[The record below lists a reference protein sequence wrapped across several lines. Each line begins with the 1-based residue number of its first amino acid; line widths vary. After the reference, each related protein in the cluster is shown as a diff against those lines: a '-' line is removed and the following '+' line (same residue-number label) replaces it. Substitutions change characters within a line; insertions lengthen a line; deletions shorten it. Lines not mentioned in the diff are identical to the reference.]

1 MSITP
6 LPTHLISVPAM
17 QWQSTYWVPPYFIIK
32 IIFLQISALNNCR
45 TVCTTPAIY
54 TSKRA
59 ARPGSV
65 CYYFFCRYALRWRRD
80 SQKTTSKNP
89 IDFQWG
95 KTEKYLNFAAIFL
108 GHTFAEER
116 LRNFRADT
124 RLSTF
129 SLFKPYSISY
139 YAFAAVAADS
149 LHVLPY
155 FWRERLS

>member
-1 MSITP
+1 
-6 LPTHLISVPAM
+6 M
-17 QWQSTYWVPPYFIIK
+17 QWQSTYWVPPYFII
-32 IIFLQISALNNCR
+32 IATTTTTTTTFQQISALNNCR
-45 TVCTTPAIY
+45 TVYITPAIY

-108 GHTFAEER
+108 GHTFAQER

-124 RLSTF
+124 RLWTF
-129 SLFKPYSISY
+129 YSFKPYSISY
-139 YAFAAVAADS
+139 YGFATVAADS
-149 LHVLPY
+149 RCVLPY
-155 FWRERLS
+155 FWRESLS

>member
-1 MSITP
+1 
-6 LPTHLISVPAM
+6 M
-17 QWQSTYWVPPYFIIK
+17 QWQYTYWVPPYFIIIIIK
-32 IIFLQISALNNCR
+32 IKKMFQQISALNNCR
-45 TVCTTPAIY
+45 TVYTTPAIY

-65 CYYFFCRYALRWRRD
+65 CYYFSCRYALPWRRD

-95 KTEKYLNFAAIFL
+95 KTGKNLNFAATFL

-116 LRNFRADT
+116 IRNFRADR
-124 RLSTF
+124 RLWTF
-129 SLFKPYSISY
+129 SSFKPYSISY
-139 YAFAAVAADS
+139 YGFATVAADS

-155 FWRERLS
+155 FRRESLS

>member
-1 MSITP
+1 M
-6 LPTHLISVPAM
+6 PAM
-17 QWQSTYWVPPYFIIK
+17 QWQSTYWVPPYFII
-32 IIFLQISALNNCR
+32 IATTFQQISVRKNCR

-95 KTEKYLNFAAIFL
+95 KTEKSLNFAAIFL
-108 GHTFAEER
+108 GHTFAQER

-129 SLFKPYSISY
+129 SSFKPYSISY
-139 YAFAAVAADS
+139 YGFATVAANS
-149 LHVLPY
+149 RCVLPY